1 MAETTERKEKVT
13 VIVKEPGK
21 AAKIVKDF
29 PNTLREYQ
37 KTVEGYIESVPFPG
51 HDDDIDI
58 VMNDEGKVMHLDANI
73 FVPEYKDIFV
83 GTLVVVGCAP
93 DLTWESLDAER
104 IEYVL
109 NYLKEHECV
118 PSPDGPIEVE
128 QASLTK
134 SEVIDCIMDWICD
147 HDEAKEDIETY
158 LNAHGGS
165 LDVLKDENDEYH
177 PDSSDEQDD

>member
-1 MAETTERKEKVT
+1 MAEETERKEKIT
-13 VIVKEPGK
+13 VIIKEPGK

-58 VMNDEGKVMHLDANI
+58 IMNDEGKIAHLDANI

-93 DLTWESLDAER
+93 DLTWESLDTER

-109 NYLKEHECV
+109 KYLKEHECV
-118 PSPDGPIEVE
+118 EPPK
-128 QASLTK
+128 LTK
-134 SEVIDCIMDWICD
+134 SEVVDCILDWICD
-147 HDEAKEDIETY
+147 HDEAKEDVETY
-158 LNAHGGS
+158 LKAHGGS
-165 LDVLKDENDEYH
+165 LDVLKDENDEYKYH
-177 PDSSDEQDD
+177 VDSSDEKDD